1 MSDLNI
7 IFPKRPMKVCP
18 PSSGI
23 FFQLNA
29 VLWPAVLVCIALN
42 LLITQLP
49 DLVSDFAIRNT
60 ARPLAGATVEQSTCK
75 CDRMDDVPDT
85 TCDAT
90 LLARRQGRPE
100 IRREVHFWFAGCQSE
115 NYVMMVV
122 ADPSQPEKMTTNLA
136 LDKLWNRTWTLLA
149 AEAFLLL
156 LLLPMVLLYF
166 GSVHQRRAVVRALS
180 NQVLR
185 QTLLRL
191 NDRTWYN
198 WIVSSRTP
206 KGAWKSCE
214 WKTSDT
220 PIVMNPRK
228 HLVLGVTT
236 GDGTM
241 CMPLD
246 TTLSWL
252 DLTDAE
258 RTQMLEQIGP
268 ERLHK
273 VDLPEPAD

>member
-1 MSDLNI
+1 MTNSGI
-7 IFPKRPMKVCP
+7 TFPQRPMKVSP

-23 FFQLNA
+23 LSQLNA
-29 VLWPAVLVCIALN
+29 VLWPTVCVCIALK
-42 LLITQLP
+42 LFISQLP
-49 DLVSDFAIRNT
+49 DLVSDFAMRNT
-60 ARPLAGATVEQSTCK
+60 ARPLAGATVQQSTCNF
-75 CDRMDDVPDT
+75 DNSDEFWYET

-90 LLARRQGRPE
+90 LLARRQGLPE
-100 IRREVHFWFAGCQSE
+100 IRREVHFWFTGRQSK
-115 NYVMMVV
+115 NYAMTVV
-122 ADPSQPEKMTTNLA
+122 ADPAQPEKMTTNLA

-149 AEAFLLL
+149 AEAGLLL
-156 LLLPMVLLYF
+156 LGLPITLFLF
-166 GSVHQRRAVVRALS
+166 RSVHKRRSVVRALS

-191 NDRTWYN
+191 DERSYYG

-206 KGAWKSCE
+206 RGAWKSCD
-214 WKTSDT
+214 WDTTNT
-220 PIVMNPRK
+220 PIIMKKN
-228 HLVLGVTT
+228 LVLGVTT

-246 TTLSWL
+246 TTLAWL

-273 VDLPEPAD
+273 IDIPEPAD